1 MFASKIKKKPI
12 KRWAL
17 RTVYQA
23 NSVKRFRKSNK
34 KKGGNLTLP
43 IPKDKDRK
51 GKVNAKWS
59 IGVSDEAWTRNI
71 LIGSQVLYQLSY

>member
-1 MFASKIKKKPI
+1 MFASKIKKPI

-43 IPKDKDRK
+43 VLKDKK